1 MAAITYTAK
10 RSLMDGHVAG
20 QSYEFEVLLSD
31 WTPDSD
37 PETSSS
43 TSLSGRK
50 FTTLHRIEKSFSA
63 QTIPV
68 DKLGDEAEL
77 ANQIAEWRDSVA
89 AGEAFTIDPLGTLG
103 DDPLEVE
110 LDGKVRE
117 SLYNSV
123 GYYTYSFKV
132 RRLS

>member
-1 MAAITYTAK
+1 MAVITYTAK

-68 DKLGDEAEL
+68 DLFPADAGI
-77 ANQIAEWRDSVA
+77 NRA
-89 AGEAFTIDPLGTLG
+89 AT
-103 DDPLEVE
+103 
-110 LDGKVRE
+110 RH
-117 SLYNSV
+117 SR
-123 GYYTYSFKV
+123 YSFSV
-132 RRLS
+132 PRTCGEQEVNFLSFDRV